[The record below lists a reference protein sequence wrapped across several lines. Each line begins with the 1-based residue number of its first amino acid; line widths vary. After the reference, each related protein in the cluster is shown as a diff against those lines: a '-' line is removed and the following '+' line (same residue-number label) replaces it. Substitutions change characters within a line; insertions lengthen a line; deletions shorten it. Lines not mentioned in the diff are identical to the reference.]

1 MFKLRTTFR
10 KIDFVH
16 HDVLVVFAMSLFY
29 VLFVVNS
36 HSRLSVGCD
45 ERAHL
50 AAGVAIH
57 RLGCLDLYSVNG
69 PLIPALT
76 TLPWAADA
84 KIDQVYSLSSDAQE
98 RPEFQAGH
106 QLIMRNSKVFQ
117 KQLRVSRTVLL
128 VFGVLGVFGCWLFG
142 RSLGGKTTGAV
153 AAYLWC
159 VEPNILGHSSIVGTD
174 VPAAAIGAWIC
185 FSAVRFIQA
194 PTINKAVFCGLLIGV
209 AVLIKPLWIIG
220 LVLYPLVVGTL
231 FLCSRKHSMRSS
243 LTWTCSGVLVSL
255 LTINAGYGFQDSFR
269 NLGQFAFASPLLSA
283 IPIED
288 ASEINS
294 LNRANRF
301 HGSILEFVPIPL
313 PSTLVLGMDLQAT
326 QFARDGLK
334 RERTGAK
341 PFFPNGPRWRSCYYF
356 YLVAFCMKS
365 NLSFMISLAISAVLI
380 FREKLLQI
388 QGAIP
393 GVLSLILFLWVSLAS
408 SSDGHYRYL
417 FVALPG
423 LFVIIGIGVASCGRK
438 MTLAFAALLFASF
451 VETCVTYPFG
461 ISQVNWLF
469 GGISSSHK
477 FMCGTNVDYGT
488 GWLEAS
494 RYGET
499 IAIPAF
505 LEDFYY
511 RTELQAIGIVDPSI
525 EAATARVR
533 LVSADTGRYTPA
545 QNVLFGGQNSRIV
558 AGCLFVEFMQS
569 LEK

>member
-1 MFKLRTTFR
+1 
-10 KIDFVH
+10 
-16 HDVLVVFAMSLFY
+16 MSLFY

-50 AAGVAIH
+50 AAGVAMH

-84 KIDQVYSLSSDAQE
+84 KIDEVYSLSSDPQE
-98 RPEFQAGH
+98 RPEFHAGH
-106 QLIMRNSKVFQ
+106 QLIMRSSQAFQ
-117 KQLRVSRTVLL
+117 KQLRVSRTVVL
-128 VFGVLGVFGCWLFG
+128 VFGVLGIFGCWLFG

-194 PTINKAVFCGLLIGV
+194 PTINKAVLCGLLIGV

-220 LVLYPLVVGTL
+220 LVLFPLVVGAL
-231 FLCSRKHSMRSS
+231 FLYSRLHSMRSS

-288 ASEINS
+288 ASEINN
-294 LNRANRF
+294 LKRANRF
-301 HGSILEFVPIPL
+301 QDTILEFVPIPL

-341 PFFPNGPRWRSCYYF
+341 PFFPDGPRWRNCYYF
-356 YLVAFCMKS
+356 YVVAFCMKS
-365 NLSFMISLAISAVLI
+365 NLSFMISLAISAILI

-388 QGAIP
+388 QSIVPGAM
-393 GVLSLILFLWVSLAS
+393 SLILLLWVSLAS

-423 LFVIIGIGVASCGRK
+423 LFVIIGLGVASCGWK
-438 MTLAFAALLFASF
+438 MTLAFAALQFASF
-451 VETCVTYPFG
+451 LETCVTYPFG
-461 ISQVNWLF
+461 ISQVNWLY
-469 GGISSSHK
+469 GGISASHK
-477 FMCGTNVDYGT
+477 RMCGTNVDYGT
-488 GWLEAS
+488 GSLEAS

-499 IAIPAF
+499 IASSAF

-511 RTELQAIGIVDPSI
+511 RTELQALGIVDPSI
-525 EAATARVR
+525 DAATARVR

-545 QNVLFGGQNSRIV
+545 ENVVLRGEKRSTV
-558 AGCLFVEFMQS
+558 AGCIFVEFMQPRR
-569 LEK
+569 K